1 MLDREGHIKIVD
13 FGLCKDG
20 MTANKTRT
28 FCGKPEYMAP
38 EVSMDVTSV
47 MDVRFLAVNVAWYS
61 LTANTMHVH
70 VLANGPLPY
79 KS

>member
-13 FGLCKDG
+13 FGLCKG
-20 MTANKTRT
+20 SMTANKTRT
-28 FCGKPEYMAP
+28 FCGTPEYMAP

-47 MDVRFLAVNVAWYS
+47 MDVRFLAVNVAWYL

-70 VLANGPLPY
+70 VLAN
-79 KS
+79 